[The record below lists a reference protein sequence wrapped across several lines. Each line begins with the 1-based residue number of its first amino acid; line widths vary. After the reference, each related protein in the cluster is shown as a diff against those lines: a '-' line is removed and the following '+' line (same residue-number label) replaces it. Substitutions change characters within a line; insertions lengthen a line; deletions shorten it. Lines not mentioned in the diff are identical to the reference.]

1 MDRTHRKSDTAL
13 PLAFLPRAL
22 LTIAAFL
29 AMTCDIAA
37 QAWVPGAGVGSV
49 TLSYQR
55 ITNTGH
61 RRSNGFL
68 AEVGQSLNMG
78 LYLEAEYAVT
88 NRLSLAAGL
97 PYVFAKYTA
106 TRLPPPPIPIFP
118 WDQCHCW
125 QSGWQDWGFTA
136 RYNVV
141 TADNRA
147 FALTPSVSVGLPSN
161 DYEFRGEAV
170 LGRHLKEVRIAMDAG
185 LRLDRI
191 SRNLSVQGRYSYAF
205 VERVIGIPNN
215 RSNASVDG
223 TYLLLKGKLAARGIA
238 SWQRTHGG
246 LLFGSPTSA
255 TLPFPGEVNTPER
268 VFQHDRLMRDNYFHA
283 GGGVSYSFPQ
293 LDVFA
298 FYRAFLSGT
307 DTHAGRA
314 LTVGVS
320 WPFEIS
326 RARRH

>member
-1 MDRTHRKSDTAL
+1 MDWTRRKSYPAL
-13 PLAFLPRAL
+13 PLAL
-22 LTIAAFL
+22 LRITAFL
-29 AMTCDIAA
+29 VMACDSAA

-61 RRSNGFL
+61 HRSNGFL
-68 AEVGQSLNMG
+68 AEVGPSLNMA

-88 NRLSLAAGL
+88 DRLSLSAGL

-106 TRLPPPPIPIFP
+106 PRPPPPPIPILP

-141 TADNRA
+141 TADHGA
-147 FALTPSVSVGLPSN
+147 FVVTPFLSVGLPSH

-170 LGRHLKEVRIAMDAG
+170 LGRRLKEVRIAMDAG

-215 RSNASVDG
+215 RSNVNLEGA
-223 TYLLLKGKLAARGIA
+223 YLLLKGKLATRGFA

-246 LLFGSPTSA
+246 LLFGSPEPA
-255 TLPFPGEVNTPER
+255 TLVFPGEVNTPER
-268 VFQHDRLMRDNYFHA
+268 VFQHDRIMRDNYFHA
-283 GGGVSYSFPQ
+283 GGGVSYSFPHW
-293 LDVFA
+293 DVFA
-298 FYRAFLSGT
+298 SYNAFVSGT

-314 LTVGVS
+314 LTLGVS
-320 WPFEIS
+320 WPFELS

>member
-1 MDRTHRKSDTAL
+1 MDRTHRKSYPAL
-13 PLAFLPRAL
+13 PLAL
-22 LTIAAFL
+22 LRIAAFL
-29 AMTCDIAA
+29 AMACDTAA
-37 QAWVPGAGVGSV
+37 QAWVPGVGVGSV

-61 RRSNGFL
+61 HRSNGFL
-68 AEVGQSLNMG
+68 AEVGPSLNMG

-106 TRLPPPPIPIFP
+106 PRPPPPPIPILP

-141 TADNRA
+141 TADHGA
-147 FALTPSVSVGLPSN
+147 FVLTPSVSVGLPSH

-215 RSNASVDG
+215 RSNANVEG
-223 TYLLLKGKLAARGIA
+223 AYLLLKGKLAARGFA

-246 LLFGSPTSA
+246 LLFGSPSPA
-255 TLPFPGEVNTPER
+255 TLVFPGEVDTPER
-268 VFQHDRLMRDNYFHA
+268 LFEHDRILRDNNFHA

-298 FYRAFLSGT
+298 FYTAFVSGT

-320 WPFEIS
+320 WPFELS

>member
-1 MDRTHRKSDTAL
+1 VTL
-13 PLAFLPRAL
+13 LPRAL
-22 LTIAAFL
+22 VTIAAFL
-29 AMTCDIAA
+29 AMACDTAA

-68 AEVGQSLNMG
+68 VEAGQSLNMG

-97 PYVFAKYTA
+97 PYVFARYTA
-106 TRLPPPPIPIFP
+106 PKPPPPPIPIFP

-141 TADNRA
+141 TAEHGA
-147 FALTPSVSVGLPSN
+147 FVLTPSLSVGLPSH

-215 RSNASVDG
+215 RSNANAEG
-223 TYLLLKGKLAARGIA
+223 AYLLLKGKLAARGFA

-255 TLPFPGEVNTPER
+255 TLIFPGEVNTPER
-268 VFQHDRLMRDNYFHA
+268 LFQHDRLMRDNNFHA

-293 LDVFA
+293 LDVFTFYNA
-298 FYRAFLSGT
+298 FVSGT

-320 WPFEIS
+320 WPFELS

>member
-1 MDRTHRKSDTAL
+1 MDWTHRTSYPAL
-13 PLAFLPRAL
+13 PLVL
-22 LTIAAFL
+22 LRIAAFL
-29 AMTCDIAA
+29 AMACDTAA
-37 QAWVPGAGVGSV
+37 QAWVPEAGVGSV

-68 AEVGQSLNMG
+68 AEVGPSLNMG

-106 TRLPPPPIPIFP
+106 PKPPPPPIPILP

-141 TADNRA
+141 TAGDGA
-147 FALTPSVSVGLPSN
+147 FALTPSLSVGMPSH

-170 LGRHLKEVRIAMDAG
+170 LGRHLREVRVAMDAG

-215 RSNASVDG
+215 RSNANVEG
-223 TYLLLKGKLAARGIA
+223 AYLLLKEKLAARGLA

-246 LLFGSPTSA
+246 LLFGSPEPA
-255 TLPFPGEVNTPER
+255 TLVFPGEVNTPER
-268 VFQHDRLMRDNYFHA
+268 VFQHDRIMRDNYFHA
-283 GGGVSYSFPQ
+283 GGGISYSFPQ

-298 FYRAFLSGT
+298 SYIAFVSGT

-314 LTVGVS
+314 LTIGVS
-320 WPFEIS
+320 WPFELS